1 MGIQDPKVTA
11 QILKT
16 LHHVEVLAT
25 RLESV
30 ATLASTP
37 ATSLAAADARMSARL
52 GLEPF
57 LNAGFQ
63 LSVSLDHLQTWRHVV
78 FGGGAGLQ
86 PAYAHMTLL
95 RGAMEAAVVA
105 RWLVDSEV
113 DPSER
118 LARSADWDQVD
129 YTKRKRIE
137 EIIRARPKP
146 PAKLAS
152 ERMADLEAAA
162 RAIGLR
168 PLRAVNVTDLFR
180 AYCSQTGN
188 RGELIYS
195 MMSAF
200 AHGRSWSVFVSTLTP
215 VGPGLPGTGGLGTIG
230 ANDDHV
236 VAFTITAVR
245 TAMMAV
251 KDLERYC
258 GV

>member
-1 MGIQDPKVTA
+1 MTA
-11 QILKT
+11 QILRT
-16 LHHVEVLAT
+16 LDHVEVMV
-25 RLESV
+25 RRVESV

-37 ATSLAAADARMSARL
+37 ATSLAATDARMSTRL

-78 FGGGAGLQ
+78 VAGGAGLQ

-105 RWLVDSEV
+105 RWLVDSGV
-113 DPSER
+113 DTGER
-118 LARSADWDQVD
+118 LARSADWNRDD
-129 YTKRKRIE
+129 YTKRRRVE
-137 EIIRARPKP
+137 EIIRSRPKP

-162 RAIGLR
+162 SAIGLR

-180 AYCSQTGN
+180 GYCAQTGS

-195 MMSAF
+195 MLSAF

-215 VGPGLPGTGGLGTIG
+215 VAPGLPGTGGLGTIA
-230 ANDDHV
+230 ANDEHA
-236 VAFTITAVR
+236 VAFTVFAVKTAL
-245 TAMMAV
+245 MAV
-251 KDLERYC
+251 MDLERYC
-258 GV
+258 GL